1 MKSLKEY
8 IEEAVAISVG
18 DMEAKSTFATPG
30 NTTGMGDIKPPTLEE
45 PGSDIFGITKKEKQ
59 NKKKRAKN

>member
-18 DMEAKSTFATPG
+18 DMEAKSTYATPG
-30 NTTGMGDIKPPTLEE
+30 NTTGMGDVKPPTLEE
-45 PGSDIFGITKKEKQ
+45 PGSGAFEITRKDKR
-59 NKKKRAKN
+59 NKKKKAKN

>member
-18 DMEAKSTFATPG
+18 DMEAKSTYATPG
-30 NTTGMGDIKPPTLEE
+30 NTTGMGDVKPPTLEE
-45 PGSDIFGITKKEKQ
+45 PGSDVFGITRKDQ
-59 NKKKRAKN
+59 RNKKKKAKN

>member
-18 DMEAKSTFATPG
+18 YMEAKSTYATPG
-30 NTTGMGDIKPPTLEE
+30 NTTGMGDVKPPTLEE
-45 PGSDIFGITKKEKQ
+45 PGSDVFGITRKDKR
-59 NKKKRAKN
+59 NKKKKAKN

>member
-45 PGSDIFGITKKEKQ
+45 PGSEICGRTKKEKQ

>member
-18 DMEAKSTFATPG
+18 DMEAKSTYATPG
-30 NTTGMGDIKPPTLEE
+30 NTTGIGDVKPPTLEE
-45 PGSDIFGITKKEKQ
+45 PGSDVFGITRKARR
-59 NKKKRAKN
+59 NKTKTAKN

>member
-18 DMEAKSTFATPG
+18 SMEAKSTFATPG
-30 NTTGMGDIKPPTLEE
+30 NTTGMGDVKLPALEE
-45 PGSDIFGITKKEKQ
+45 PGSDIFGTTRKDKTKK
-59 NKKKRAKN
+59 KKAKS